1 MSFTSQRYS
10 IGQQAQSVGS
20 FPSLA
25 LVSESVINWRS
36 ISICQ
41 SAVGNRCWQY
51 GQPGSVGFGAQEGS
65 KPSGKTPA
73 QKQVS
78 MKNARKAVG
87 GPASDK
93 RQVNDSLVTFNPE
106 DQNLFENQIFAESPA
121 PRTPESP
128 EVELLRSLL
137 KANLTSEKASPAL
150 MQRIRSRMHEH
161 KE

>member
-1 MSFTSQRYS
+1 MSFTSQRFS
-10 IGQQAQSVGS
+10 TGQQAQGARS

-25 LVSESVINWRS
+25 LVSESEINWQS
-36 ISICQ
+36 IAIGQ
-41 SAVGNRCWQY
+41 NTVGNRCWPC
-51 GQPGSVGFGAQEGS
+51 GWPGSAGFGERGGS

-78 MKNARKAVG
+78 MKNARKAIGDSV
-87 GPASDK
+87 SDK
-93 RQVNDSLVTFNPE
+93 RQVNDSLVNYNPE
-106 DQNLFENQIFAESPA
+106 DRNLFENPIFTESPA
-121 PRTPESP
+121 PRKPESP